1 MAYRKLVIFDMDGLM
16 FDTEK
21 LHFDSYGIA
30 AKEFG
35 YTMTKEIFC
44 RLLGGSYERN
54 MAILRE
60 EMGPDYPLEEVEK
73 RTDAVQL
80 EHIYTKGVPVKPG
93 LRELLRSIKEK
104 GILCAVASSSPEESV
119 MRNLKSVGMENDF
132 DILYFGDKVKET
144 KPAPDIFLG
153 PCRDLGVDPADAL
166 VLEDSHNGI
175 LAAHRAGIPVVC
187 IPDMKYPEPEF
198 AEKTLAICENLLAAE
213 KYLEK

>member
-1 MAYRKLVIFDMDGLM
+1 MIKGAVFDMDGLM

-73 RTDAVQL
+73 RTGAKTRIINYVGPVIGA
-80 EHIYTKGVPVKPG
+80 HTGAGVIALCFVA
-93 LRELLRSIKEK
+93 KE
-104 GILCAVASSSPEESV
+104 
-119 MRNLKSVGMENDF
+119 R
-132 DILYFGDKVKET
+132 
-144 KPAPDIFLG
+144 
-153 PCRDLGVDPADAL
+153 
-166 VLEDSHNGI
+166 
-175 LAAHRAGIPVVC
+175 
-187 IPDMKYPEPEF
+187 
-198 AEKTLAICENLLAAE
+198 
-213 KYLEK
+213 

>member
-1 MAYRKLVIFDMDGLM
+1 MTFQFGVACRV
-16 FDTEK
+16 
-21 LHFDSYGIA
+21 HIA
-30 AKEFG
+30 
-35 YTMTKEIFC
+35 
-44 RLLGGSYERN
+44 S
-54 MAILRE
+54 
-60 EMGPDYPLEEVEK
+60 
-73 RTDAVQL
+73 
-80 EHIYTKGVPVKPG
+80 H
-93 LRELLRSIKEK
+93 S
-104 GILCAVASSSPEESV
+104 
-119 MRNLKSVGMENDF
+119 
-132 DILYFGDKVKET
+132 LYFGDKVKET